1 MDMTEAESLGVPQR
15 TDRGT
20 QRFQT
25 HIFPGPTKSEPLRQA
40 SECYFLSVS
49 PTRLGTTDQGHP
61 IIFASQ
67 EIEGWKLK

>member
-1 MDMTEAESLGVPQR
+1 MCLEIFEPQK

-25 HIFPGPTKSEPLRQA
+25 HVFPGPTKSEPLRQA
-40 SECYFLSVS
+40 SEWYFYVS
-49 PTRLGTTDQGHP
+49 PTRLGTTDRGHP

-67 EIEGWKLK
+67 EIKGWKGK